1 MLKDE
6 GRFYPGYS
14 IVIYD
19 MIIKCGNKPKTGRKQ
34 TRAGSTPTYSL
45 GGRVDEQ
52 SLTFRD
58 LEKSGGLKHWKLL
71 FLSLI
76 CVIPRVLINNSN
88 RVTSASR
95 LFFTP

>member
-19 MIIKCGNKPKTGRKQ
+19 MIIKCGNKTERKQ

-45 GGRVDEQ
+45 DGRVDEQ

-58 LEKSGGLKHWKLL
+58 LEKSGGLKKW
-71 FLSLI
+71 
-76 CVIPRVLINNSN
+76 
-88 RVTSASR
+88 
-95 LFFTP
+95 

>member
-19 MIIKCGNKPKTGRKQ
+19 MIIKCGNKPKIGRKQ

-45 GGRVDEQ
+45 GGRVVKG
-52 SLTFRD
+52 SLDFRG
-58 LEKSGGLKHWKLL
+58 LEKSVGLKRW
-71 FLSLI
+71 
-76 CVIPRVLINNSN
+76 
-88 RVTSASR
+88 
-95 LFFTP
+95 

>member
-34 TRAGSTPTYSL
+34 LGQDQFRPIRWVGGWTR
-45 GGRVDEQ
+45 
-52 SLTFRD
+52 
-58 LEKSGGLKHWKLL
+58 GLL
-71 FLSLI
+71 
-76 CVIPRVLINNSN
+76 
-88 RVTSASR
+88 TSAASKTV
-95 LFFTP
+95 LD

>member
-6 GRFYPGYS
+6 DRFYRGYS

-19 MIIKCGNKPKTGRKQ
+19 MITKCANKPKTGRKQ

-45 GGRVDEQ
+45 GGRVVKG
-52 SLTFRD
+52 SLDFRG
-58 LEKSGGLKHWKLL
+58 LEKSVGLKRWWLL

-76 CVIPRVLINNSN
+76 CIIPRVLITN
-88 RVTSASR
+88 ASR

>member
-19 MIIKCGNKPKTGRKQ
+19 MIIKCANKPKTERKQ

-45 GGRVDEQ
+45 GGRVDEG
-52 SLTFRD
+52 SLDFRGF
-58 LEKSGGLKHWKLL
+58 EKSFRFKRW
-71 FLSLI
+71 
-76 CVIPRVLINNSN
+76 
-88 RVTSASR
+88 
-95 LFFTP
+95 